1 MNLARYNQ
9 PLPPRVGQF
18 LLLANVILLAVS
30 GSSLMSNH
38 PTAAAWVLMLTGIS
52 NQVVQIFIGQKP
64 TPTHEE
70 SDSNSTLSD
79 RRDRVRKEKT
89 AGSAPTRRKKGGAA

>member
-38 PTAAAWVLMLTGIS
+38 PTAAAWVLLLTGIS
-52 NQVVQIFIGQKP
+52 NQAVLIFVGQKP
-64 TPTHEE
+64 TPGNEE
-70 SDSNSTLSD
+70 VSVDSTLSN
-79 RRDRVRKEKT
+79 RRERMQKERK
-89 AGSAPTRRKKGGAA
+89 ARSAKRRPAEGGAT